1 MKMPGNAQRVFNVYA
16 VHKYVHNPLGPGC
29 EPVDRPSCQ
38 STSSLPVREWVVAIG
53 DVVESGFV
61 SLRDS

>member
-16 VHKYVHNPLGPGC
+16 VHKYITRWDRDASRWTAQAVSLR
-29 EPVDRPSCQ
+29 PVCPFEIG
-38 STSSLPVREWVVAIG
+38 SLG